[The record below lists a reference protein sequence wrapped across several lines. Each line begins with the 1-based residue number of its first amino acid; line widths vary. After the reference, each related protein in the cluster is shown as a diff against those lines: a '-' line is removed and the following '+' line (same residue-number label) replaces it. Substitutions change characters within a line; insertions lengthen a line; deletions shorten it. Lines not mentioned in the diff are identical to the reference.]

1 MSLTDTNP
9 AVDTVEDTHHDEIIS
24 KSGLVMIYAV
34 LAAVVAA
41 WGSAVY
47 AFGIPGLYMPAVA
60 LVPVIWIIL
69 LIISRG

>member
-9 AVDTVEDTHHDEIIS
+9 VIETTEDTHHDEVIS
-24 KSGLVMIYAV
+24 KSGLAMIYAV
-34 LAAVVAA
+34 LAAVVVA

-60 LVPVIWIIL
+60 LVPVIWVIL